1 MTTNAFKAWLQA
13 RQQAALDGMANTSG
27 AEFGKH
33 SAIFEQTTTAISVL
47 WDFEVEQSMG
57 GVA

>member
-1 MTTNAFKAWLQA
+1 MTIAAFRTWLHA
-13 RQQAALDGMANTSG
+13 RQQAALDGMRNTTG